1 MGLSP
6 SKNRTRGVGATLQA
20 LLSGARTPT
29 VVVEP
34 RLHFTCKSQ
43 ILDCAVRN
51 ERLLPMPRFDVGQ
64 TQRACNVHFGWPVVF
79 AMSTARARNLTN
91 VRSVSTLQARM
102 SGGIL

>member
-51 ERLLPMPRFDVGQ
+51 ERLLPMPRSTWGKPNE
-64 TQRACNVHFGWPVVF
+64 RAMFI
-79 AMSTARARNLTN
+79 
-91 VRSVSTLQARM
+91 
-102 SGGIL
+102 SGGLSFLR